1 MVAVGDSNQV
11 FLYDIGA
18 NSYTKTATLTGAK
31 DAGFSCAWSKAS
43 DKFAVASQDGVV
55 CVWDVRSSEKL
66 AVLNSKQVHEYS
78 FNNFI

>member
-11 FLYDIGA
+11 SPSSFNDQVFVYDIGA

-31 DAGFSCAWSKAS
+31 DAGFSCAWSRAS

-66 AVLNSKQVHEYS
+66 AMLNSKQV
-78 FNNFI
+78 